1 MDFLSCGEK
10 AEWEG
15 FVISWH
21 VERVYIQL
29 KVTYT
34 KSSSQSGGGGFL
46 FMNGNPLVLW
56 VFRGV
61 YVCER
66 ETDWCNG
73 SHLVDSF

>member
-34 KSSSQSGGGGFL
+34 KSSSQSGGGGL
-46 FMNGNPLVLW
+46 S
-56 VFRGV
+56 V
-61 YVCER
+61 YEWQPTGSVCFQGCVCVCER
-66 ETDWCNG
+66 ERQTG
-73 SHLVDSF
+73 VMALI